1 MENEL
6 SSRSLLVTVLETSFM
21 IVLNIASL
29 LGNALVCISV
39 YRNTRLRTTTNVYI
53 VALAI
58 SDLLSAIF
66 VMPLAAGVL
75 ISSRWPF
82 GQALCQIHAFFSL
95 LTIYISPVTMGFTAL
110 NRYVRMCKSEQQY
123 QKFFSKQKSRIT
135 LACAW
140 AFVIS
145 YIWVMRL
152 AGLQSYYFD
161 PGYAACLHDNFNNSA
176 RIIHYLVVIGLFFV
190 LPLVITI
197 FSYRKVFRKIQEHN
211 MVSMPA
217 RQRPDG
223 DKTVSRLEIR
233 LSRSLFAVVFAF
245 MLCWIPSWIITILTR
260 FKVIETMPR
269 NVQLLCVFFLNL
281 SNTIN
286 PFIYAGMNPLFRRE
300 FRRIVC
306 WKSGKKGTLAQD
318 QLRGTQHKNQTR
330 FSPRSENGFTNQ
342 QVTESADFE
351 CRRMN
356 DDENGKNPNKVL
368 EGGYNNV
375 DAE

>member
-6 SSRSLLVTVLETSFM
+6 SSRSLLVTVLEASFM

-29 LGNALVCISV
+29 LGNMLVCISV

-66 VMPLAAGVL
+66 VMPIAAAVL
-75 ISSRWPF
+75 ISGRWPF
-82 GQALCQIHAFFSL
+82 GETLCQMHAFFTL
-95 LTIYISPVTMGFTAL
+95 FTVYISPVTMGFTAL
-110 NRYVRMCKSEQQY
+110 NRYVRMCKSEPQY
-123 QKFFSKQKSRIT
+123 QKFFSKRKSRVT

-145 YIWVMRL
+145 YIWIMRL
-152 AGLQSYYFD
+152 AGLQNYYFD

-176 RIIHYLVVIGLFFV
+176 RVIHYFFVIGLFFV
-190 LPLVITI
+190 LPLAITI

-211 MVSMPA
+211 MVLIPA
-217 RQRPDG
+217 LQRQDG
-223 DKTVSRLEIR
+223 NTTVSRFEIR
-233 LSRSLFAVVFAF
+233 LSKSLFAVVFVF

-260 FKVIETMPR
+260 FNITETMPR
-269 NVQLLCVFFLNL
+269 NVQLLCAFSVNL

-300 FRRIVC
+300 FRRIIC
-306 WKSGKKGTLAQD
+306 WKSGKKTTLVQD
-318 QLRGTQHKNQTR
+318 PLPTQHKNQAR
-330 FSPRSENGFTNQ
+330 FSPRSENVITNQ
-342 QVTESADFE
+342 QAAESADFE
-351 CRRMN
+351 CRQMSN
-356 DDENGKNPNKVL
+356 DENGQKKNEAL
-368 EGGYNNV
+368 RGGYNNV

>member
-1 MENEL
+1 
-6 SSRSLLVTVLETSFM
+6 
-21 IVLNIASL
+21 
-29 LGNALVCISV
+29 
-39 YRNTRLRTTTNVYI
+39 
-53 VALAI
+53 
-58 SDLLSAIF
+58 
-66 VMPLAAGVL
+66 
-75 ISSRWPF
+75 
-82 GQALCQIHAFFSL
+82 
-95 LTIYISPVTMGFTAL
+95 MGFTAL

-123 QKFFSKQKSRIT
+123 QKFFSKRKSRIT

-176 RIIHYLVVIGLFFV
+176 RFIHYLVVIGLFFV

-217 RQRPDG
+217 LQRPDG

-260 FKVIETMPR
+260 FKVTETMPR
-269 NVQLLCVFFLNL
+269 NVQLLCVFFLNM

-318 QLRGTQHKNQTR
+318 PLRTQHKNQTR

-342 QVTESADFE
+342 QAADSADFE

-356 DDENGKNPNKVL
+356 DDENGKNLNKVL

>member
-29 LGNALVCISV
+29 LGNALVCMSV

-123 QKFFSKQKSRIT
+123 QKFFSKRKSRIT

-145 YIWVMRL
+145 YIWIMRL

-217 RQRPDG
+217 LQRPDG

-260 FKVIETMPR
+260 FKVTETMPR

-318 QLRGTQHKNQTR
+318 PLRTQHKNQTR
-330 FSPRSENGFTNQ
+330 FSPRLENGFINQ
-342 QVTESADFE
+342 QATESADFE

-375 DAE
+375 NAE